1 MESYKEELYLQHHG
15 IFGQRWGKRNGPPY
29 PLDYGAHSSAEK
41 NKNPKSRLDNY
52 EKKINHY
59 KEKISRE
66 KQTGKDDIKEWKE
79 IGKYHNRDVSKD
91 IARSKEITKNN
102 IRKYEEKIDRLTAK
116 ASGKK
121 VKSQH
126 RLNIEKKF
134 MEAGYSKEEA
144 KKLADKR
151 IKTEIALGIIG
162 GTAVAAVATYFIVK
176 KGKDYCDSSINLNE
190 KLYRIKGSA
199 SEEIRDIFY
208 ATPDK
213 KENIRYMGFFGPQK
227 LSRNIFENGSNS
239 IYNHTMN
246 ANTKLKIASDKN
258 AKKIFDKFVENNP
271 QYSSEIKEIA
281 GYADLLKAFS
291 PKGDRIKSDYDNF
304 NVGISQANAKNDPK
318 LTNVLNEFG
327 KALKESGYAG
337 VKDINDRKLS
347 DYNAKNAVIIFDKS
361 KLSSEGLRSLN
372 RTDLNKINVTALKDY
387 NVDQAV
393 DTFIKRV
400 GIYGAELSTATGL
413 AYAIDQNKNSKFVK
427 KKIRR

>member
-91 IARSKEITKNN
+91 IARSKEITSNN
-102 IRKYEEKIDRLTAK
+102 IRKYEEKIDRLKAK

-151 IKTEIALGIIG
+151 IKTEIVLGIIG
-162 GTAVAAVATYFIVK
+162 GTAVAAAATYFIVK
-176 KGKDYCDSSINLNE
+176 KGKDYCDSYVNLNE
-190 KLYRIKGSA
+190 KLYRIQGSA
-199 SEEIRDIFY
+199 SNEIRDIFY

-213 KENIRYMGFFGPQK
+213 RENIRYMGWFGPNK
-227 LSRNIFENGSNS
+227 LVKNIYNGSNS

-271 QYSSEIKEIA
+271 QYSSEIKEII
-281 GYADLLKAFS
+281 GY
-291 PKGDRIKSDYDNF
+291 GGRRVKSDYERF
-304 NVGISQANAKNDPK
+304 NVGVAVANMRNDSK
-318 LTNVLNEFG
+318 MTNVLNEFG

-337 VKDINDRKLS
+337 VKDVNDRKLS
-347 DYNAKNAVIIFDKS
+347 GFNAKNAMIIFDKS
-361 KLSSEGLRSLN
+361 KLSSEGLRSLK
-372 RTDLNKINVTALKDY
+372 RADLDRIEVTASKDY
-387 NVDQAV
+387 KVDRVV

-400 GIYGAELSTATGL
+400 GISGAGLSTATGIV
-413 AYAIDQNKNSKFVK
+413 YAADQNRNLKFVK
-427 KKIRR
+427 KK